1 MSKTIAWFLRFSWK
15 DALLSALPAVL
26 LVAAAVWAALHF
38 IDPAPRMHVV
48 IATGAEDSEYLEF
61 ARSYAKQL
69 AEDGVTLE
77 VQSSGG
83 ALDNIKRLEDAGAAA
98 IVLPSIFEEQLALE
112 SNALD
117 SDLSRGTNSFPE
129 ASSFLPEYDNY
140 RQGQDAYLSL
150 LRQAKASA
158 GIPVLASLNGASA
171 GGWLRFAKEIEQAGA
186 DALELNTYSI
196 ATNAHMSG
204 ESLEEAVIDLVHQVK
219 QASKIPVAVKLSA
232 QYTSI
237 PHLARHLDDVGADA
251 LVIFNRF
258 YQPDFDIENLSV
270 VPRLNLSRPEELL
283 LRLHWTA
290 ILYGDLSADIAVT
303 GGVHSAEDVLK
314 AIMAGGQVA
323 MLASALLLHG
333 VSHLATIQSDLLRW
347 MEEHEY
353 ESIRQMRGSLSRC
366 SVPDSSPF
374 ERGNYIKTLSN
385 YTLRPLT
392 APAA

>member
-1 MSKTIAWFLRFSWK
+1 MANTMIDLKT
-15 DALLSALPAVL
+15 
-26 LVAAAVWAALHF
+26 
-38 IDPAPRMHVV
+38 
-48 IATGAEDSEYLEF
+48 EYLGL
-61 ARSYAKQL
+61 KL
-69 AEDGVTLE
+69 KNPLV
-77 VQSSGG
+77 VSSSPLTGS
-83 ALDNIKRLEDAGAAA
+83 LDNIKRLEDAGAAA

-290 ILYGDLSADIAVT
+290 ILYSHLRAQIAIT
-303 GGVHSAEDVLK
+303 GGVHTAEDVLK
-314 AIMAGGQVA
+314 SLMSGAQVVMMASV
-323 MLASALLLHG
+323 LLQEGIPQLT
-333 VSHLATIQSDLLRW
+333 TILGDLVKW
-347 MEEHEY
+347 MEEHDY
-353 ESIRQMRGSLSRC
+353 TSFVQMRGSLSRC

-374 ERGNYIKTLSN
+374 ERGNYIKTLSH
-385 YTLRPLT
+385 YTMRPT
-392 APAA
+392 TTPAA